1 VTASA
6 GSRVPRVR
14 LASTTGRAFGTT
26 QHVVVTQ
33 PDRLDVASQAVDRV
47 VADIDRTCSRFRVDS
62 EITRL
67 QARAGA
73 WMPISAMLFTALRAA
88 LRGADV
94 SGGAV
99 DPTVGTAVKTI
110 GYVGDFATVARD
122 GGALSLRVD
131 SVPGW
136 RCVRLDQ
143 ITRSALI
150 PAGVEIDLGATAKAL
165 AADLAAAAA
174 LDAMGGGGVLVN
186 LGGDI
191 AVAGQPPPGGW
202 IIQVSEQSDA
212 PITAGAEAIAIRDGG
227 VATSTTTIRTWRRG
241 GVQLHHIVDPGTGL
255 PTGGPWRTVTSVAGT
270 CLDANIA
277 ATAAIVRGTGAVDW
291 LSERGVPA
299 RLVSRGAELVRTRG
313 WPLPADGQ
321 GRLGS
326 RPKNAASRS

>member
-1 VTASA
+1 MTA
-6 GSRVPRVR
+6 GVGRRVSRVR

-33 PDRLDVASQAVDRV
+33 PDRLDVASHAVDRV

-62 EITRL
+62 EIIRL

-99 DPTVGTAVKTI
+99 DPTVGTAVRTI

-165 AADLAAAAA
+165 ASDLTAAAA
-174 LDAMGGGGVLVN
+174 LNAMGGGGVLVN

-212 PITAGAEAIAIRDGG
+212 PITAGAEAIVIRDGG

-255 PTGGPWRTVTSVAGT
+255 PTAGPWRTVTCLAGT

-277 ATAAIVRGTGAVDW
+277 ATAAIVRGAGAVDW
-291 LSERGVPA
+291 LSERRVPA

-313 WPLPADGQ
+313 WPLPVDGQ